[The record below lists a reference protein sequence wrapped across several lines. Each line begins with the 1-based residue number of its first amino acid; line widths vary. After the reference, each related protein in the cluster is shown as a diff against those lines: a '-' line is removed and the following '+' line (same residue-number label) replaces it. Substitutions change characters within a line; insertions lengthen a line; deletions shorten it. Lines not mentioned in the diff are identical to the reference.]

1 MKRYAA
7 IVLTV
12 LLLPAL
18 PACSSMD
25 RWMNSSG
32 GGSANTS
39 TAMNNTSIN
48 PNVINDAANPANLYF
63 GD

>member
-12 LLLPAL
+12 LLLPA
-18 PACSSMD
+18 CSTMD
-25 RWMNSSG
+25 RWMSSSG
-32 GGSANTS
+32 GGSGSNVS

-48 PNVINDAANPANLYF
+48 PNVINDASNPANLYF